1 MLQPDTA
8 GKLKG
13 ASCATF
19 IIVKAHREEE
29 VEPLCNREQG
39 ACSSGSEAGFDDL
52 GLGFV
57 SCEDVGHLT
66 IRVSC
71 FDLGNGL
78 NRQ

>member
-19 IIVKAHREEE
+19 IIVKAHREEKE
-29 VEPLCNREQG
+29 EPLCNREQG
-39 ACSSGSEAGFDDL
+39 ACSSGSERL
-52 GLGFV
+52 GLIQV
-57 SCEDVGHLT
+57 WVYLT